1 MERLFE
7 ILKTPS
13 EFENSPDDI
22 WTNERISP
30 FIFQS
35 HFNDEVYG
43 GSKNEGFI
51 VNSIKFINN
60 IAENYN
66 CLEILDLGCGPGV
79 YSFPLAK
86 LGYHVTGID
95 ISEKSIRHAN
105 ALSYGQN
112 LNIQY
117 FKENILNLQLNSNYD
132 MSLLLYEIYSTF
144 NKKQRENLLKII
156 WNGLKDSGIFILDVP
171 SSARYSQ
178 QNPIKVWDFYGK
190 GELFIQDPHYL
201 FFSVEKFTAD
211 LLLHHS
217 VFWFNDKDIVDCY
230 DWIQCFNENSLRE
243 ELSAQ
248 GFDILGTY
256 SNLCGDNFKK
266 DSLSISI
273 VCQKYN
279 VSR

>member
-1 MERLFE
+1 M
-7 ILKTPS
+7 
-13 EFENSPDDI
+13 
-22 WTNERISP
+22 
-30 FIFQS
+30 
-35 HFNDEVYG
+35 
-43 GSKNEGFI
+43 
-51 VNSIKFINN
+51 
-60 IAENYN
+60 
-66 CLEILDLGCGPGV
+66 
-79 YSFPLAK
+79 
-86 LGYHVTGID
+86 
-95 ISEKSIRHAN
+95 
-105 ALSYGQN
+105 
-112 LNIQY
+112 
-117 FKENILNLQLNSNYD
+117 
-132 MSLLLYEIYSTF
+132 
-144 NKKQRENLLKII
+144 
-156 WNGLKDSGIFILDVP
+156 P